1 MTVSLRP
8 DLALVAEQIPDGSR
22 VLDLGCGSG
31 TLLAHLMA
39 DRSCTGTGVEIDAE
53 AVLAAIDSCG
63 LTPANNN
70 GSGQIVAA
78 GTVEQIRA
86 GGTLDEAFVRLVGG
100 PAHTGGLSWLQN

>member
-39 DRSCTGTGVEIDAE
+39 DRSCTGWGVEIDAE
-53 AVLAAIDSCG
+53 AVLVAIRRGIPVIDE
-63 LTPANNN
+63 T
-70 GSGQIVAA
+70 VAA
-78 GTVEQIRA
+78 ATGRRPGRRCLRRQRPQ
-86 GGTLDEAFVRLVGG
+86 GLDEARRQAG
-100 PAHTGGLSWLQN
+100 PDVI